1 MKKKITLFL
10 FVAAVALGLTGTA
23 FAVPG
28 YRDSFNANY
37 GTSYSCLLCHVN
49 PDPNSQPTTRNAF
62 GAAWASAGHSIPM
75 TLTLANAD
83 TDGDGATNGAE
94 VAAGTY
100 PANSN
105 STPAPATCTS
115 FTYSAWGDCQSNNT
129 QTRMIESS
137 LPAGC
142 TGGSPVTS
150 QTCTYVPPTQTC
162 TSFTYS
168 AWGACQPNNTQ
179 TRTIASSSPPNCTG
193 GPPDPLSQSCTYVPP
208 TQTCTSFTYSD
219 WGVCQSNNTQTR
231 MVESSLPAACTGGSP
246 VTSQTCTYV
255 PPTQTCTSFTYSAWG
270 ACQQDNT
277 QTRTVA
283 TSSPA
288 GCAGGT
294 PGPLSQSC
302 TYVPPDQNLDMSI
315 WIGKTLKV
323 KIETRGYRVGDD
335 EEDDDQESEREA
347 IIALDREKPGDHESK
362 DDYRREEGY
371 LKISAWDPVNKVLEA
386 NLYGQ
391 NEEGRG
397 RWSIPLPLQ
406 YISGTNLN
414 FLCSAQVTGSE
425 DDNDDVTYAF
435 TARVRGTMKGGV
447 LKGTFT
453 TVGGYYAQS
462 IKVSDA
468 PERKDRTGHFR
479 INGKVVPDSRVPTD
493 LE

>member
-168 AWGACQPNNTQ
+168 AWGACQ
-179 TRTIASSSPPNCTG
+179 
-193 GPPDPLSQSCTYVPP
+193 
-208 TQTCTSFTYSD
+208 
-219 WGVCQSNNTQTR
+219 
-231 MVESSLPAACTGGSP
+231 
-246 VTSQTCTYV
+246 
-255 PPTQTCTSFTYSAWG
+255 
-270 ACQQDNT
+270 QDNT
-277 QTRTVA
+277 QTRTIV
-283 TSSPA
+283 SSLPA